1 MNIAKAALDAIVAHA
16 REALPGECCGLLI
29 GTPARIDS
37 AHPARNLEAGATR
50 FLIDPRDH
58 FAAVHAA
65 RESKRFVIGVYHSH
79 PNSPATPSA
88 ADLAE
93 ASYDDYVYLIVSL
106 AREPPEARLYRL
118 EEGVF
123 IEEPLAVKPPRT

>member
-1 MNIAKAALDAIVAHA
+1 VNITKAALDAIVAHA

-37 AHPARNLEAGATR
+37 AHPARNLESGTKR

-58 FAAVHAA
+58 FAAIHAA

-79 PNSPATPSA
+79 PASPATPSA
-88 ADLAE
+88 ADLAD
-93 ASYDDYVYLIVSL
+93 ASYDDYVYVIVSL
-106 AREPPEARLYRL
+106 ASEPPEARLYRL

-123 IEEPLAVKPPRT
+123 LEEPLTKSEV

>member
-1 MNIAKAALDAIVAHA
+1 MKITKAALDAIVAQA
-16 REALPGECCGLLI
+16 REARPGECCGLLI
-29 GTPARIDS
+29 GTPVRIDA
-37 AHPARNLEAGATR
+37 AHPARNLETGTTR

-79 PNSPATPSA
+79 PHSPATPSA
-88 ADLAE
+88 ADLAD

-106 AREPPEARLYRL
+106 ASEPPTSRLYRL

-123 IEEPLAVKPPRT
+123 IEEPLTKCEV

>member
-1 MNIAKAALDAIVAHA
+1 MNITKAALDTIVAHA

-37 AHPARNLEAGATR
+37 AHPARNLESGATR

-79 PNSPATPSA
+79 PKSSATPSA

-106 AREPPEARLYRL
+106 ASEAPETRLYRL
-118 EEGVF
+118 EDRVF
-123 IEEPLAVKPPRT
+123 MEEPLVVTA

>member
-1 MNIAKAALDAIVAHA
+1 VKITRAALDAIVAHA

-29 GTPARIDS
+29 GTPLRIDS
-37 AHPARNLEAGATR
+37 AHPARNLESGESR

-79 PNSPATPSA
+79 PKSSPAPSA
-88 ADLAE
+88 ADRAE

-106 AREPPEARLYRL
+106 ASEPPDARLYRL
-118 EEGVF
+118 EDSVF
-123 IEEPLAVKPPRT
+123 IEEPLKCEG

>member
-1 MNIAKAALDAIVAHA
+1 VNITKAALDAVVAHA

-37 AHPARNLEAGATR
+37 AHPARNLETGTTR

-65 RESKRFVIGVYHSH
+65 RDSKRFVIGVYHSH
-79 PNSPATPSA
+79 PSSPAAPSA
-88 ADLAE
+88 SDLAD

-106 AREPPEARLYRL
+106 ASDPLDARLFRL

-123 IEEPLAVKPPRT
+123 VEEPLRIMTPP

>member
-1 MNIAKAALDAIVAHA
+1 MTITKAALDAIVAHA
-16 REALPGECCGLLI
+16 RDVLPGECCGLLI

-37 AHPARNLEAGATR
+37 AYPARNLETGTTR

-79 PNSPATPSA
+79 PKSSAAPSA

-106 AREPPEARLYRL
+106 ASEPPETRLYRL
-118 EEGVF
+118 DEGVF
-123 IEEPLAVKPPRT
+123 IEEPFVVKP

>member
-1 MNIAKAALDAIVAHA
+1 VKITKSALDAVVAHA

-29 GTPARIDS
+29 GTPARIDA
-37 AHPARNLEAGATR
+37 AHPARNLETGATR

-79 PNSPATPSA
+79 PNGPASPSP

-93 ASYDDYVYLIVSL
+93 ASYDDYLYLIVSL
-106 AREPPEARLYRL
+106 ASEPPAVRLYRL

-123 IEEPLAVKPPRT
+123 IEEPLT

>member
-1 MNIAKAALDAIVAHA
+1 MKITKSALDAVVAHA

-29 GTPARIDS
+29 GTPARIDA
-37 AHPARNLEAGATR
+37 AHPARNLETGATR

-65 RESKRFVIGVYHSH
+65 RELKRFVIGVYHSH
-79 PNSPATPSA
+79 PNGPASPSP

-93 ASYDDYVYLIVSL
+93 ASYDDYLYLIVSL
-106 AREPPEARLYRL
+106 ASEPPAVRLYRL

-123 IEEPLAVKPPRT
+123 IEEPLT